1 MDLSEL
7 FVAFGT
13 SESGL
18 SDEEVQHRHAR
29 YGLNTLPRIPLKP
42 WYLKLAAQFTHFFAL
57 LLWTAAA
64 ISFAT
69 GMADPASHMLSIGW
83 AIVIVIGLNGAF
95 GFYQEFRTEKSLEAL
110 RNMLPLKAM
119 VCRSGIEKI
128 ILAQEL
134 VPGDV
139 IVLNEGD
146 KVPSDV
152 YVLQAFDLWLNEST
166 LTGESELVSAD
177 AVGSDNSKNIL

>member
-1 MDLSEL
+1 MNISEL
-7 FVAFGT
+7 FLAFGT
-13 SESGL
+13 SDEGL
-18 SDEEVQHRHAR
+18 NDDEVQRRHVR
-29 YGLNTLPRIPLKP
+29 YGLNTLPKIPTKS

-57 LLWTAAA
+57 LLWIAAA

-110 RNMLPLKAM
+110 RNMLPSKAM
-119 VCRSGIEKI
+119 VCRSGIEKM

-134 VPGDV
+134 VPGDI

-152 YVLQAFDLWLNEST
+152 YVIQAFDLWLNESA